1 MNNINCFQQTL
12 QDNSLLS
19 GVRHESKTSVSCWW
33 SQCLYTAKM
42 LSTIRTLSHR
52 SCWFKGACQ
61 ISTQDTYFVFIMKVP
76 YSSNRINCTESHCA
90 VDHWFNAELDGLIF
104 PSVWISVILPL
115 LTYWTFH
122 FFDVHLWKLSSVT
135 LCFEREK
142 DWPCISPPRRN
153 LQESAGSSEHMM
165 QPVCSTE
172 TPLQALLRSQQYRDP
187 ACGGGC
193 SAERWLN
200 LSYRYAF
207 TL

>member
-1 MNNINCFQQTL
+1 MR
-12 QDNSLLS
+12 
-19 GVRHESKTSVSCWW
+19 VRHQFPADETNVFTLPKCSVQSEPWVIGAVGSKELAKSVPKIHI
-33 SQCLYTAKM
+33 LY
-42 LSTIRTLSHR
+42 LLRT
-52 SCWFKGACQ
+52 
-61 ISTQDTYFVFIMKVP
+61 VP